1 LQLERTLGIHMV
13 RMRNDEIPESTQ
25 APKRTAVERMESA
38 SKIGGVAA
46 NRMSRMPGEILQTQM
61 AD

>member
-1 LQLERTLGIHMV
+1 
-13 RMRNDEIPESTQ
+13 MRNDEIPESTQ